1 MWNYSFYVF
10 TDYERTEMNYKLQ
23 TSSFLITVVL
33 LSLVFAQVI
42 PPLVDSG
49 IRSDR
54 VRGPEAAIPV

>member
-42 PPLVDSG
+42 PPLVDSR